1 MIEKLIGT
9 GVALITPMDK
19 EGNVDYTSLKKIVAH
34 GIKGGLN
41 TMVVLGTTA
50 ETPTLTSEE
59 RQAILTF
66 VVEETQG
73 KITLIAGFGGNNT
86 QQVVEELGA
95 ADLSGYSFI
104 LSASPYY
111 NKPSQEGIYQHYKAI
126 AKASP
131 LPVILYNVP
140 GRTSSNM
147 HPDTTLKLAREI
159 KNIVGIKEA
168 SGSIDQ
174 CIKLIK
180 NKPKD
185 FIVLSGDDNLVV
197 SQMAIG
203 VQGVISVIAN
213 LLPKEFSQMVNLC
226 LDGDFK
232 KASETQIDL
241 SEFIDLLFEEGNP
254 VGIKAAMSLSNLCVE
269 HLRLPLVPAS
279 VSLRERIKKM
289 LIQIK

>member
-1 MIEKLIGT
+1 MIEELKGT

-19 EGNVDYTSLKKIVAH
+19 EGNVDYTSLKKIVAL

-66 VVEETQG
+66 VAEEAQG

-86 QQVVEELGA
+86 QQVVDELSA

-111 NKPSQEGIYQHYKAI
+111 NKPSQEGIYQHYKAV

>member
-66 VVEETQG
+66 VAEETQG

-111 NKPSQEGIYQHYKAI
+111 NKPSQEGIYQHYKAV

>member
-19 EGNVDYTSLKKIVAH
+19 EGNVDYTSLKKIVTL

-66 VVEETQG
+66 VAEEAQG

-86 QQVVEELGA
+86 QQVVDELSA

-111 NKPSQEGIYQHYKAI
+111 NKPSQEGIYQHYKAV

>member
-1 MIEKLIGT
+1 MIEELIGT

-19 EGNVDYTSLKKIVAH
+19 EGNVDYTSLKKIVAL

-66 VVEETQG
+66 VAEEAQG

-86 QQVVEELGA
+86 QQVVDELNA
-95 ADLSGYSFI
+95 ADLTGYNFI

-111 NKPSQEGIYQHYKAI
+111 NKPSQEGLYQHYKAV

-226 LDGDFK
+226 LEGDFK

>member
-1 MIEKLIGT
+1 MIEELIGT

-19 EGNVDYTSLKKIVAH
+19 EGNVDYTSLKKIVAL

-66 VVEETQG
+66 VAEEAQG

-86 QQVVEELGA
+86 QQVVDELSA

-111 NKPSQEGIYQHYKAI
+111 NKPSQEGIYQHYKAV

>member
-1 MIEKLIGT
+1 MIEELIGT

-19 EGNVDYTSLKKIVAH
+19 EGNVDYTSLKKIVAL

-66 VVEETQG
+66 VAEEAQG

-86 QQVVEELGA
+86 QQVVDELNA

-111 NKPSQEGIYQHYKAI
+111 NKPSQEGLYQHYKAV

-226 LDGDFK
+226 LEGDFK